1 MGLVEPSYA
10 AAGGQNSA
18 FEHICAHGESI
29 DRAIGATYFKHS
41 RKRQITT
48 GTRHRYRRRQTK
60 IIILAVIIS
69 PPIHTAAVS
78 ESPSVVNKRIPTLAT
93 DGDFIEEHRT
103 LSAASQL
110 CAVHDTVAPIHC
122 QRIKHIKPCRR
133 GIAQRHPA
141 TGECNLRQ
149 RGTAKCSVVFCT
161 LTVCGFVL
169 LDELRTLTAVNHAFW
184 AEETL
189 SVGDVM
195 KSKPREVYLLAGGER
210 QRREQPLRAVY
221 ALIGVLTGSGEYIH
235 ASPRVGYAY
244 CLQGSVGGYGVLV
257 TAHAVERPGFPIA
270 NKGQC
275 GIEQINRINVM
286 LGIIT
291 RQGVVRS
298 RACRLGVH
306 HHRAKIGHIIISHI
320 RAART
325 EQLVGTTHDLARDA
339 QRRRQYPAITHG
351 LRVIIDAYAV

>member
-1 MGLVEPSYA
+1 MVKG
-10 AAGGQNSA
+10 
-18 FEHICAHGESI
+18 
-29 DRAIGATYFKHS
+29 
-41 RKRQITT
+41 
-48 GTRHRYRRRQTK
+48 
-60 IIILAVIIS
+60 
-69 PPIHTAAVS
+69 
-78 ESPSVVNKRIPTLAT
+78 
-93 DGDFIEEHRT
+93 
-103 LSAASQL
+103 
-110 CAVHDTVAPIHC
+110 
-122 QRIKHIKPCRR
+122 
-133 GIAQRHPA
+133 
-141 TGECNLRQ
+141 
-149 RGTAKCSVVFCT
+149 
-161 LTVCGFVL
+161 
-169 LDELRTLTAVNHAFW
+169 
-184 AEETL
+184 
-189 SVGDVM
+189 
-195 KSKPREVYLLAGGER
+195 KPREVYLLAGGEG
-210 QRREQPLRAVY
+210 QRREQPFRAVY

-257 TAHAVERPGFPIA
+257 TAHAVKRPGFPIA
-270 NKGQC
+270 NEGQC

-351 LRVIIDAYAV
+351 LGVIIDAYAVRTIMQRQRQGHIADTQRVQWHVKLTSPREHSRCRHLSLTNGARLRTLGPHPALLPRHRYLAVRDRHRDRHTRQKHKPPSTAHSLHSI